1 MRKILFF
8 MVLFFCVVFFHDVE
22 AEVLSREFE
31 LMTGYGSGHL
41 AVEVQRHV
49 IIPVIA
55 RALWE
60 VKPGGYFG
68 GSMFVAPIVKPAQE
82 MEVGCGI
89 LWQQRYRKYE
99 KVSPYLEVEGGLLYS
114 SLKTK
119 EQATQY
125 NFIFQTG
132 LGTYITLDDDWKLD
146 VGYRF
151 RHYSNSAI
159 ELPNIG
165 VNHHLLLVGLSWNF

>member
-1 MRKILFF
+1 MRRISALLVF
-8 MVLFFCVVFFHDVE
+8 VFCLVFLNNVQ

-31 LMTGYGSGHL
+31 MMTGYGNAHL
-41 AVEVQRHV
+41 AVEVENCT
-49 IIPVIA
+49 IIPIIA

-60 VKPGGYFG
+60 IKPGGYFG
-68 GSMFVAPIVKPAQE
+68 GDLFYSFILKPAQE
-82 MEVGCGI
+82 METGCGI
-89 LWQQRYRKYE
+89 FWQQRYMQDRSF
-99 KVSPYLEVEGGLLYS
+99 SPYWEVEGGLLYT

-132 LGTYITLDDDWKLD
+132 VGTYISLNDGLKLD
-146 VGYRF
+146 IGYRF

-165 VNHHLLLVGLSWNF
+165 VNHHIVLVGLNWAF

>member
-8 MVLFFCVVFFHDVE
+8 MVLFFCVALFNGVK

-31 LMTGYGSGHL
+31 LMTGYGNAHL
-41 AVEVQRHV
+41 AVEVENCT

-60 VKPGGYFG
+60 IKPGGYIG
-68 GSMFVAPIVKPAQE
+68 GNIFASSILKPAQE

-89 LWQQRYRKYE
+89 LWQQRYNNE
-99 KVSPYLEVEGGLLYS
+99 GSFSPYWEVEGGLLYT

-132 LGTYITLDDDWKLD
+132 IGSYISLNDDLKLD
-146 VGYRF
+146 IGYRF

-165 VNHHLLLVGLSWNF
+165 VNHHMLLVGLCWDF

>member
-1 MRKILFF
+1 MRKISV
-8 MVLFFCVVFFHDVE
+8 VLIFVFCLVFFNNVQ

-31 LMTGYGSGHL
+31 IMTGYGSAHL
-41 AVEVQRHV
+41 ATEVKECT

-60 VKPGGYFG
+60 VKPGGYIG
-68 GSMFVAPIVKPAQE
+68 GSVFASYIIEPAPE
-82 MEVGCGI
+82 METGLGI
-89 LWQQRYRKYE
+89 LWQQRYMQDRSF
-99 KVSPYLEVEGGLLYS
+99 SPYWEVEGGLLYT
-114 SLKTK
+114 SLKTE

-132 LGTYITLDDDWKLD
+132 VGTYILLNDDLKLD
-146 VGYRF
+146 IGYRF

-165 VNHHLLLVGLSWNF
+165 VNHHILLVGLCWNF